1 MAEVA
6 KATVPP
12 RFRRI
17 VPRAWQSRADH
28 GGLGLLALVWG
39 LPMAAWI
46 CVFFITPL
54 ILLVLMSFWTVE
66 NFQLIARYNLASWHD
81 LFTAPFFWVGYLRT
95 LVYATVASIVAT
107 GLAFPFGYALAFK
120 VSARM
125 RRLALSLLIIPFFT
139 SYLVRGYSW
148 QIILANDG
156 LVNTILSYFGLGPAP
171 LLNTPFATLIGYLTY
186 VFPLITVLL
195 VVAFGNVDRTLIEA
209 AHNLG
214 VGRIG
219 TLARVIIPASR
230 SGIILAAAFAF
241 ILSFGDFVSPYL
253 LGGGNPPTLSILII
267 DTVKSA
273 SNWPGAA
280 TVALTMVITQMLI
293 TWVSFKFGLPRRS
306 GES

>member
-1 MAEVA
+1 MG
-6 KATVPP
+6 
-12 RFRRI
+12 
-17 VPRAWQSRADH
+17 SRTDRLAVDWF
-28 GGLGLLALVWG
+28 ALVWG

-54 ILLVLMSFWTVE
+54 ILLVLMTFWTVD
-66 NFQLIARYNLASWHD
+66 NFQLTARYNLDNWHD
-81 LFTAPFFWVGYLRT
+81 FFTVPFFRVGYLRT
-95 LVYATVASIVAT
+95 VVYATLASIVAT
-107 GLAFPFGYALAFK
+107 GLAFPFAYALAFK

-125 RRLALSLLIIPFFT
+125 RRLGLSLLITPFFT
-139 SYLVRGYSW
+139 SYLVRAYSW

-156 LVNTILSYFGLGPAP
+156 VVNTTLSYFGLGPVT

-186 VFPLITVLL
+186 VFPLVTLLL
-195 VVAFGNVDRTLIEA
+195 VTALSNVDRTLIEA

-219 TLARVIIPASR
+219 TMVRVVIPASR
-230 SGIILAAAFAF
+230 IGIIFAAAFAF
-241 ILSFGDFVSPYL
+241 ILSFGDFVAPYL

-280 TVALTMVITQMLI
+280 TVALTMVITLMLI
-293 TWVSFKFGLPRRS
+293 TLASFKFSFPRSSRTS
-306 GES
+306 